1 MEESR
6 PDSCTFASL
15 TVPSRV
21 ESVRVAAA
29 FLMQAAKDARVR
41 LASDA
46 LFEVALVEALNNA
59 VKHGNPANRE
69 DAVIVIEVELA
80 DQHLTVRI
88 LDQGT
93 GFALPTRPQPEW
105 TPDDVASIRE
115 SGYGISI
122 IQHVF
127 PIVRTIWRADQFG
140 LELSL
145 RV

>member
-1 MEESR
+1 MDEPR

-21 ESVRVAAA
+21 ESVRVAAE

-41 LASDA
+41 LASDS
-46 LFEVALVEALNNA
+46 LFEVAIVEALNNA
-59 VKHGNPANRE
+59 VKHGNRAQRAE
-69 DAVIVIEVELA
+69 AVIVCEAELA
-80 DQHLTVRI
+80 DQQLTIRI
-88 LDQGT
+88 LDQGP
-93 GFALPTRPQPEW
+93 GFAMPTRPSEAA
-105 TPDDVASIRE
+105 PDDVMSIRE

-140 LELSL
+140 VEMSL

>member
-1 MEESR
+1 MEESH

-29 FLMQAAKDARVR
+29 FLMQAAKDACVP
-41 LASDA
+41 LASPG
-46 LFEVALVEALNNA
+46 LFEVAIVEALNNA
-59 VKHGNPANRE
+59 VKHGNRAQRAG
-69 DAVIVIEVELA
+69 AVIVCELELA

-88 LDQGT
+88 LDQGQ
-93 GFALPTRPQPEW
+93 GFAMPPRRRPEPALE
-105 TPDDVASIRE
+105 DVMSIRE
-115 SGYGISI
+115 SGYGIAI

-140 LELSL
+140 LEMSL